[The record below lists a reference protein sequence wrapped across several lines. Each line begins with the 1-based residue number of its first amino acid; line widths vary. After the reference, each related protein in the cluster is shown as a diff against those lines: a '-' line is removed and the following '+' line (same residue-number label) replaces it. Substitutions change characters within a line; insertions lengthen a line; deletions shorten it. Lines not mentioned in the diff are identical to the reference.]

1 MRIVAALLVSLAFGV
16 ALTACGTGDD
26 AVSQGDTFQFV
37 SPGGQTVITYDQ
49 ADRKHIA
56 DVSGDDLT
64 TGKPL
69 SLSDPEFAD
78 KAVVINVWGSW
89 CGPCRGEASALEQ
102 VYEQYKDQGVNFLG
116 INLRDNQQS
125 AQDFVDDRHVGYPSI
140 YDFAG
145 ASLAA
150 LTTPTSVVPTTIVL
164 DRQHRPAA
172 VFLRA
177 VSADELG
184 AMVGKVIAED
194 PAPGSSTAPASGA
207 PSTAPASTPASAAPS
222 SAEVPQ

>member
-1 MRIVAALLVSLAFGV
+1 MKVFLALFFSLAAVV
-16 ALTACGTGDD
+16 ALAGCGTGDD

-37 SPGGQTVITYDQ
+37 SPDGQTVITYDP

-56 DVSGDDLT
+56 EVSGDDLL

-69 SLSDPEFAD
+69 ALSDQRFAD

-89 CGPCRGEASALEQ
+89 CGPCRGESAALEQ
-102 VYEQYKDQGVNFLG
+102 VYAKYKADGVEFLG
-116 INLRDNQQS
+116 INLRDDHQS
-125 AQDFVDDRHVGYPSI
+125 AQDFVTDRKIGYPSI
-140 YDFAG
+140 YDFPG

-184 AMVGKVIAED
+184 AAVARVVAE
-194 PAPGSSTAPASGA
+194 PPVPGSTA
-207 PSTAPASTPASAAPS
+207 ASAIPAATTTAAPNG
-222 SAEVPQ
+222 VPQ

>member
-1 MRIVAALLVSLAFGV
+1 MRIVAALLVSLALGV

-56 DVSGDDLT
+56 DVSGENLT

-89 CGPCRGEASALEQ
+89 CGPCRGEAAALEQ
-102 VYEQYKDQGVNFLG
+102 VYEQYQGQGVNFLG
-116 INLRDNQQS
+116 INLRDNRQS

-194 PAPGSSTAPASGA
+194 PAPGGSAASSTSTAPAS
-207 PSTAPASTPASAAPS
+207 STPASAAPS

>member
-1 MRIVAALLVSLAFGV
+1 MRIVAALVVSLALGV

-56 DVSGDDLT
+56 DVSGENLT

-89 CGPCRGEASALEQ
+89 CGPCRGEAAALEQ
-102 VYEQYKDQGVNFLG
+102 VYEQYQGQGVNFLG
-116 INLRDNQQS
+116 INLRDNRQS

-194 PAPGSSTAPASGA
+194 PAPGGSPASSTSTAPAS
-207 PSTAPASTPASAAPS
+207 STPASAAPS

>member
-1 MRIVAALLVSLAFGV
+1 MRIVAALVVSLALGV

-56 DVSGDDLT
+56 DVSGENLT

-89 CGPCRGEASALEQ
+89 CGPCRGEAAALEQ
-102 VYEQYKDQGVNFLG
+102 VYEQYQGQGVNFLG
-116 INLRDNQQS
+116 INLRDNRQS

-194 PAPGSSTAPASGA
+194 PAPGGSAASSTSTAPAS
-207 PSTAPASTPASAAPS
+207 STPASAAPS

>member
-56 DVSGDDLT
+56 DVSGENLT

-89 CGPCRGEASALEQ
+89 CGPCRGEAAALEQ
-102 VYEQYKDQGVNFLG
+102 VNEQYQGQGVNFLG
-116 INLRDNQQS
+116 INLRDNRQS

-194 PAPGSSTAPASGA
+194 PAPGGSPASSTSTAPAS
-207 PSTAPASTPASAAPS
+207 STPASAAPS

>member
-1 MRIVAALLVSLAFGV
+1 MRIVAALLVSLALGV

-56 DVSGDDLT
+56 DVSGENLT

-89 CGPCRGEASALEQ
+89 CGPCRGEAAALEQ
-102 VYEQYKDQGVNFLG
+102 VYEQYQGQGVNFLG
-116 INLRDNQQS
+116 INLRDNRQS

-194 PAPGSSTAPASGA
+194 PAPGGSPASSTSTAPAS
-207 PSTAPASTPASAAPS
+207 STPASAAPS